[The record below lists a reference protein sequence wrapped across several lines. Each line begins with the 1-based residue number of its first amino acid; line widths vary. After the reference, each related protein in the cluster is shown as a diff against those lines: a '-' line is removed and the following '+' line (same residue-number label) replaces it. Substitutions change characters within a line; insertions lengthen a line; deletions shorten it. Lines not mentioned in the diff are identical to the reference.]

1 MENHHIDEVTVGGI
15 AGAGPRPREMLRV
28 VSGRAIGRTN
38 LLTKAKAHISVN
50 GCGKSVREF
59 PKGKGRKV

>member
-28 VSGRAIGRTN
+28 VSGRATGCTN
-38 LLTKAKAHISVN
+38 RLTKVNAHKSVI
-50 GCGKSVREF
+50 GCGSPVRER
-59 PKGKGRKV
+59 PKGKGRNE